1 VSKKLLFIPLALLLA
16 ISLIAIGCPSPTP
29 TTAPPTTAPPTTK
42 PPTTAPPAAPENIL
56 IGNAIALSGV
66 NVAGAEMS
74 QTRAYDMWVEEVN
87 AKGGIYVAE
96 YDKKIP
102 VKMIRYDDKSDA
114 ATAVQLTEKLIL
126 EDKVHIIFPC
136 WGTAYNFAQAPV
148 INKYKYPVIGVT
160 TSSVKLREMGPTTPY
175 FFVMLNQPQEMG
187 AALVD
192 LCVELGVKTAAV
204 IHHTDLHGIDMA
216 SATVPQAV
224 AAGVDVVLYK
234 SFPFMTPDMSQL
246 LKEVKALNPDALLAF
261 SYPPETF
268 LMTEQMMTIGL
279 NPKLYYDTV
288 GIAYPDYRDAF
299 GAETV
304 EGVMGAGVWN
314 PLISPEAQDF
324 FDRYVARWGVEP
336 DRWGTAQSYAT
347 GQIYEKAIEIAGTL
361 DGTAMR
367 DVIASDITFDTVL
380 GPVKFVDQFN
390 IYYPGQVGQW
400 QNGEFLTVDKT
411 NRQAEPIYPKPAW
424 PK

>member
-1 VSKKLLFIPLALLLA
+1 MSKKLLFIPLALLLA
-16 ISLIAIGCPSPTP
+16 ISLIAIGCPSTTP
-29 TTAPPTTAPPTTK
+29 TTTPPTTTPPT
-42 PPTTAPPAAPENIL
+42 TTAPPAPPAAPDYIL

-102 VKMIRYDDKSDA
+102 LKMIRYDDKSDA

-148 INKYKYPVIGVT
+148 INKYEYPVIGVT
-160 TSSVKLREMGPTTPY
+160 TSSVKLKEMAYKTPY

-224 AAGVDVVLYK
+224 TSGIDVVLYK

-279 NPKLYYDTV
+279 NPKLFYDTV

-299 GAETV
+299 GAATV

-324 FDRYVARWGVEP
+324 FNRYVARWGVEP

-411 NRQAEPIYPKPAW
+411 NRQATPEYPKPAW
-424 PK
+424 PTP

>member
-1 VSKKLLFIPLALLLA
+1 LKKTLLLIPLALLLA
-16 ISLIAIGCPSPTP
+16 ISLVAIGCPTPTP
-29 TTAPPTTAPPTTK
+29 TAPTTTTPPT
-42 PPTTAPPAAPENIL
+42 TTAPPAPPAAPANIL

-74 QTRAYDMWVEEVN
+74 QTRGYDMWVEEVN
-87 AKGGIYVAE
+87 AAGGIYVEE
-96 YDKKIP
+96 YDKQIP
-102 VKMIRYDDKSDA
+102 LKMIRYDDKSDA

-126 EDKVHIIFPC
+126 EDKVNIIFPC

-148 INKYKYPVIGVT
+148 INKYEYPVIGVT
-160 TSSVKLREMGPTTPY
+160 SSSVKLKEMAYKTPY

-192 LCVELGVKTAAV
+192 LCLELGVKTAAV

-224 AAGVDVVLYK
+224 TSGIDVVLYK

-246 LKEVKALNPDALLAF
+246 LKEIKALNPDALLAF

-299 GAETV
+299 GAATV

-314 PLISPEAQDF
+314 PLISPEAQGF
-324 FDRYVARWGVEP
+324 FDRYVARWGVET
-336 DRWGTAQSYAT
+336 DRWGTAESYAT
-347 GQIYEKAIEIAGTL
+347 GQIYEQAIAITGTL
-361 DGTAMR
+361 DRVAMR
-367 DVIASDITFDTVL
+367 DVIASGETFDTVM

-400 QNGEFLTVDKT
+400 QNGEFLVVDKT
-411 NRQAEPIYPKPAW
+411 NRQAAPEYPKPAW
-424 PK
+424 PTP

>member
-1 VSKKLLFIPLALLLA
+1 MSKKLLFIPLALLLA
-16 ISLIAIGCPSPTP
+16 ISLIAIGCPSTTP
-29 TTAPPTTAPPTTK
+29 TTTPPTTTPPT
-42 PPTTAPPAAPENIL
+42 TTAPPAPPAAPDYIL

-102 VKMIRYDDKSDA
+102 LKMIRYDDKSDA

-148 INKYKYPVIGVT
+148 INKYEYPVIGVT
-160 TSSVKLREMGPTTPY
+160 TSSVKLKEMAYKTPY

-224 AAGVDVVLYK
+224 TSGIDVVLYK

-279 NPKLYYDTV
+279 NPKLFYDTV

-299 GAETV
+299 GAATV

-324 FDRYVARWGVEP
+324 FNRYVARWGVEP

>member
-1 VSKKLLFIPLALLLA
+1 
-16 ISLIAIGCPSPTP
+16 
-29 TTAPPTTAPPTTK
+29 
-42 PPTTAPPAAPENIL
+42 
-56 IGNAIALSGV
+56 
-66 NVAGAEMS
+66 
-74 QTRAYDMWVEEVN
+74 
-87 AKGGIYVAE
+87 
-96 YDKKIP
+96 
-102 VKMIRYDDKSDA
+102 
-114 ATAVQLTEKLIL
+114 
-126 EDKVHIIFPC
+126 
-136 WGTAYNFAQAPV
+136 
-148 INKYKYPVIGVT
+148 
-160 TSSVKLREMGPTTPY
+160 
-175 FFVMLNQPQEMG
+175 
-187 AALVD
+187 
-192 LCVELGVKTAAV
+192 V
-204 IHHTDLHGIDMA
+204 IHHTDLHGIEMA
-216 SATVPQAV
+216 GATVPQAV
-224 AAGVDVVLYK
+224 AAGIDVVLYK
-234 SFPFMTPDMSQL
+234 SFPFMTPDLSTL
-246 LKEVKALNPDALLAF
+246 LKEVKALNPDALIGF

-279 NPKLYYDTV
+279 NPKLFYTTV
-288 GIAYPDYRDAF
+288 GVAYPDYRDAF
-299 GAETV
+299 GAATV

-314 PLISPEAQDF
+314 PLVSPEAQDF

-380 GPVKFVDQFN
+380 GPVKFVGQFN